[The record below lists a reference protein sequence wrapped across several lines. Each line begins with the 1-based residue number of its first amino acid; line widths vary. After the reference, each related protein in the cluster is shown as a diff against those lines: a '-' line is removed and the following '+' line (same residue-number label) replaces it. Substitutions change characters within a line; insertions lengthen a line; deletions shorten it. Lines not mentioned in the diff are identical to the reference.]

1 MRNLVSLL
9 ICHFRNTFLRLC
21 RNMMASAA
29 SSAYHEMF
37 NCNVCFFTVQE
48 EPVALPCG
56 HKFCT
61 NCMKKSSSERAD
73 CRCPLC
79 QCVFAP
85 EALSKNAQQVE
96 MAEQWTGVGSAATE
110 PMDVPCDV
118 CIGVKRKAAQTC
130 VTCLASFCETH
141 IQPHKQSEALKRHR
155 LEEPTSNLQQKLCP
169 NHRIMLQL
177 YCRTDQKCVCLL
189 CVAVKHK
196 DHELVEM
203 ETERAEKQAQMDVKR
218 KEIESSVWKKQRQ
231 VALTIAAIEELR
243 SIQRLRSEVTVLIRN
258 YEQREVRKA
267 EELIQQLEKEI
278 EEQKRNI
285 SRMAELSQTDDH
297 IDFLQKFSSVQ
308 DLPIDG
314 DTPSIPTKR
323 RLLPGSVRMDI
334 CSLQKYLNT
343 ISSLEF
349 VEMRQTG
356 LDEPNYVLQSLMER
370 SFLLKYACPLSL
382 DANTVNGS
390 LRISEENTM
399 VNFNTVKAHYLI
411 HPDRFERWP
420 QVLCR
425 EALFGR
431 RYYWE
436 VKWSGEH
443 ADIGVA
449 YNGICRKSGDSK
461 CLLGGND
468 KSWSL
473 VCSGSRCSVRHNG
486 LDTVISAPSS
496 QTIGVYLDWHAG
508 TLSFYS
514 ISDTPTL
521 LFRFH
526 TTFAQPLYPGFR
538 VTGSVK
544 ICQLN

>member
-9 ICHFRNTFLRLC
+9 ICHFRNTFLLLC

-29 SSAYHEMF
+29 SSVCNEMF
-37 NCNVCFFTVQE
+37 NCNVCFFPVQE

-73 CRCPLC
+73 CRCPQC

-85 EALSKNAQQVE
+85 EALCKNAHQVE
-96 MAEQWTGVGSAATE
+96 MAEQWTEVGSSATE
-110 PMDVPCDV
+110 TLDVDCDV

-177 YCRTDQKCVCLL
+177 YCRTDQTCVCLL

-203 ETERAEKQAQMDVKR
+203 ETERVAKQAQMDVKR
-218 KEIESSVWKKQRQ
+218 KEIESSIWKKQRQ

-243 SIQRLRSEVTVLIRN
+243 SIQRLRSDVTVLIRN
-258 YEQREVRKA
+258 YEQSEVRKA

-285 SRMAELSQTDDH
+285 SMMAELSQTDDH

-314 DTPSIPTKR
+314 DTPSIPADR
-323 RLLPGSVRMDI
+323 HLFPGSVRMDL
-334 CSLQKYLNT
+334 CSLKKYLNT
-343 ISSLEF
+343 MSSLEF

-356 LDEPNYVLQSLMER
+356 LEEPSYILQNLMER

-399 VNFNTVKAHYLI
+399 VKSNTVKAHYPI

-473 VCSGSRCSVRHNG
+473 VCSGSRYSVRHNG
-486 LDTVISAPSS
+486 VDTVISAPSS
-496 QTIGVYLDWHAG
+496 QTVGVYLDWHAG

-514 ISDTPTL
+514 ISDTLTL
-521 LFRFH
+521 LYRFH
-526 TTFAQPLYPGFR
+526 TSFTQPLYPGFR
-538 VTGSVK
+538 VTGSVT